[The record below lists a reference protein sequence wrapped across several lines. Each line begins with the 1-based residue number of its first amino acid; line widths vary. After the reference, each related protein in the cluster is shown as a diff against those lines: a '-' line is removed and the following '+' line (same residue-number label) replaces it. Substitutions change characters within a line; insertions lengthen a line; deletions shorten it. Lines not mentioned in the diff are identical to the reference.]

1 MRRRSIPPNTRRPEP
16 KSSIDAGSGV
26 GDGVGIKE
34 PSPSVLLQCPSFRSP
49 IGSQFPRSNERTKV
63 LDLPSSDPEA
73 EEIVTSATR
82 LSLKDLSLL
91 VCVKGTKVTIPVRL
105 PLGPLVLFRVSVR
118 GAPENS

>member
-34 PSPSVLLQCPSFRSP
+34 LLPSVLLQCPSLRSP

-63 LDLPSSDPEA
+63 LDLPPSDPEA
-73 EEIVTSATR
+73 EEIVTSATT
-82 LSLKDLSLL
+82 LSLKDPPLSA
-91 VCVKGTKVTIPVRL
+91 CAKDTKKKIPPRL
-105 PLGPLVLFRVSVR
+105 PLVKHRAVVPR
-118 GAPENS
+118 